1 MGLRFLTAGES
12 HGRQITAILEGI
24 PSGLSI
30 DRLLIDRDLKRR
42 QAGYGRGARMAIER
56 DRAAITAGVRWGE
69 TIGSPIAL
77 VIDNLD
83 WPNWSKAMSPDSADA
98 GSAAIVTL
106 PRPGHADLAGALKY
120 GHRDIRNVLE
130 RSSARETA
138 ARVAAGAVA
147 KCLLGEFDISVA
159 SRVVEI
165 GGRDVRKGRG
175 VDHDLVASIIDKARD
190 RGDTVG
196 GVFEVW
202 AEGVPVGLGSYV
214 QWDRRFDGRIAGA
227 VMSIPG
233 IKGVEIGLG
242 FEAGRRLGSRVHDEI
257 VPGRAGSNRG
267 PFKRRTN
274 NAGGI
279 EGGVTNGERVW
290 LRAVM
295 KPIPT
300 LMNPLKSVD
309 IRTGRR
315 GKAMVHRSDV
325 CAVFSAGVVGEAMV
339 ALEVASVMLD
349 KFGMDSLAETKT
361 NLKAYLQS
369 MKDRG

>member
-24 PSGLSI
+24 PSGLAV
-30 DRLLIDRDLKRR
+30 DRVLIDRDLKRR
-42 QAGYGRGARMAIER
+42 QKGYGRGARMAIER
-56 DRAAITAGVRWGE
+56 DRVVITAGVRWGE

-77 VIDNLD
+77 VIENLD
-83 WPNWSKAMSPDSADA
+83 WPNWSKTMSPDPADA
-98 GSAAIVTL
+98 GSAGDVTL

-120 GHRDIRNVLE
+120 GHKDIRNVLE

-147 KCLLGEFDISVA
+147 RCLLGEFDITIG

-165 GGRDVRKGRG
+165 GGSDVRKGRG
-175 VDHDLVASIIDKARD
+175 VDHGLVARIIDEARD

-202 AEGVPVGLGSYV
+202 SDGVPVGLGSYV
-214 QWDRRFDGRIAGA
+214 QWDRRFDGRLAGS

-242 FEAGRRLGSRVHDEI
+242 FEAGRRPGSRVHDEI
-257 VPGRAGSNRG
+257 APGRGGSSRG
-267 PFKRRTN
+267 PFMRRTN

-279 EGGVTNGERVW
+279 EGGVTNGERMW

-300 LMNPLKSVD
+300 LRSPLKTVD

-315 GKAMVHRSDV
+315 GRAAVHRSDV
-325 CAVFSAGVVGEAMV
+325 CAVFSAAVVGEAMV
-339 ALEVASVMLD
+339 ALEVASAMLE
-349 KFGMDSLAETKT
+349 KFGMDSLVETKR
-361 NLKAYLQS
+361 NWKAYLQA
-369 MKDRG
+369 MKGRG